1 MSKKQKRALREIII
15 GAVLFIVAIFLPLP
29 QGYEF
34 LAYLPAFAVLAFS
47 VVKSAFR
54 NILNGQIFDE
64 NFLMC
69 VASIGA
75 FFIGDCREGVTVM
88 LIYKIGELFENI
100 AVGKS
105 RKSISQLMDI
115 RPDFA
120 NVVRENEIVTLSPE
134 EVEIGEIIEIR
145 AGEKIALDG
154 IVTMGNSQIDNCALT
169 GESVPISVTVG
180 DKIISGG
187 VNLSGVIRLRVTE
200 KYENSTVAKILD
212 LVENASSKKA
222 KSEKF
227 ITRFAR
233 VYTPLVCAI
242 AVIIAIVPS
251 LIFNDFSTWVHRA
264 LILLVVS
271 CPCALVIS
279 VPLTFFAG
287 LGAASK
293 SGVLIKG
300 SNYIE
305 RLSKLHTVV
314 FDKTGT
320 LTNGRFSVV
329 AVHPETISEFRLL
342 EIAAKVE
349 SKSNHPISRSI
360 IEAYGKTPDTVDVEN
375 AVEISGKGISATL
388 NGEKILI
395 GNDKLMLDNG
405 ISFHNCHHSG
415 TQIHIAVSGDY
426 AGHIV
431 IFDEIKSTAQ
441 KAIDTIR
448 SCGVKNIVM
457 LTGDNEN
464 VASVVAKKLGID
476 DYKSQLLPNEKVEI
490 LEEYIALGNTAMTGD
505 GINDAPALARADIGI
520 SMGLS
525 GAQSAIEA
533 ADVVLTDDNPEKIA
547 TAIKI
552 SQKTVRIARQN
563 IYISLLL
570 KFAVIILSAI
580 GITGMWLAVFADV
593 GVMILA
599 ILNSVRAMK
608 LYNLV
613 NRRTV

>member
-1 MSKKQKRALREIII
+1 MTKKQKRALREIII
-15 GAVLFIVAIFLPLP
+15 GAVLFIVANFLPLP

-34 LAYLPAFAVLAFS
+34 LGYLPAFAVLAFS
-47 VVKSAFR
+47 VVKSALR

-75 FFIGDCREGVTVM
+75 FLIGDCNEGVTVM
-88 LIYKIGELFENI
+88 LIYKIGELFESV

-120 NVVRENEIVTLSPE
+120 NVVRDDTVITLSPE

-154 IVTMGNSQIDNCALT
+154 IIVTGESQIDNCALT
-169 GESVPISVTVG
+169 GESVPISVNVG

-187 VNLSGVIRLRVTE
+187 VNLSGVIRVRVTE

-233 VYTPLVCAI
+233 IYTPLVCAI
-242 AVIIAIVPS
+242 ALILAIVPS
-251 LIFNDFSTWVHRA
+251 LIFNDFSTWVHRS

-305 RLSKLHTVV
+305 RLVKLQTIV

-329 AVHPETISEFRLL
+329 AVHPETVSELRLL

-360 IEAYGKTPDTVDVEN
+360 IEAYGKTPDVSDVEN
-375 AVEISGKGISATL
+375 AVEISGKGISATI
-388 NGEKILI
+388 NCEQILI
-395 GNDKLMLDNG
+395 GNDKLMTDND
-405 ISFHNCHHSG
+405 IPFHKCHHSG
-415 TQIHIAVSGDY
+415 TQIHVAIGGDY

-441 KAIDTIR
+441 KAIDAIR
-448 SCGVKNIVM
+448 LCGVKNIVM

-464 VASVVAKKLGID
+464 VASVVAGKLGIS

-490 LEEYIALGNTAMTGD
+490 LEEYLALGNTAMTGD
-505 GINDAPALARADIGI
+505 GINDAPALARADVGI

-533 ADVVLTDDNPEKIA
+533 ADVVLTDDNPDKIA
-547 TAIKI
+547 IAIKI
-552 SQKTVRIARQN
+552 SQKTVRIAKQN
-563 IYISLLL
+563 IYISLFV
-570 KFAVIILSAI
+570 KFAVITLSAF

-599 ILNSVRAMK
+599 ILNSLRAMK
-608 LYNLV
+608 FKQPC
-613 NRRTV
+613 